1 MPTKRQAALGLL
13 VVTIFWGGTF
23 VWMKQIMLSLE
34 THIDHYGKSGVVSVI
49 VASRF
54 FIALVLLLAVS
65 KKARAGLKSQEDW
78 KGGLLLGGLMLG
90 GFVLQMIGIASV
102 SPAVSAFLTSL
113 YVVFT
118 AIFSTFI
125 SDRKPTRM
133 MVLGVILATVGA
145 GFIDGPPHI
154 VWGTGELLT
163 IISALFFAIHIIYT
177 DSITRER
184 DPVAITATSFV
195 VLVVGAL
202 IMTLIFTGGTKV
214 VETTWQD
221 GVVVPLL
228 CLGLF
233 GSFVCILMMNLMQKY
248 LNPTHAAIIY
258 SFEPVWATLYGWS
271 VDLVTITAWLGMGLL
286 LLIGNIIV
294 ELDETKS
301 DHLSDDALPE

>member
-65 KKARAGLKSQEDW
+65 KKARAGLKSHEDW

-133 MVLGVILATVGA
+133 MVLGVILSTVGA

-221 GVVVPLL
+221 GVIVPLL

>member
-202 IMTLIFTGGTKV
+202 IMTLMFTGGTKV

-286 LLIGNIIV
+286 LLLGNIIV

>member
-1 MPTKRQAALGLL
+1 
-13 VVTIFWGGTF
+13 
-23 VWMKQIMLSLE
+23 MKQIMLSLE

-301 DHLSDDALPE
+301 DHLSEDALPE

>member
-65 KKARAGLKSQEDW
+65 KKARAGLKSHEDW

-125 SDRKPTRM
+125 SDRKPTRV

-221 GVVVPLL
+221 GVIVPLL

>member
-65 KKARAGLKSQEDW
+65 KKARAGLKSHEDW

-221 GVVVPLL
+221 GVIVPLL

>member
-65 KKARAGLKSQEDW
+65 KKARAGLKSHEDW

-113 YVVFT
+113 YDVFT

-221 GVVVPLL
+221 GVIVPLL

>member
-34 THIDHYGKSGVVSVI
+34 THIDHYGKPGVVSVI

-65 KKARAGLKSQEDW
+65 KRARAGLKSQEDW
-78 KGGLLLGGLMLG
+78 RGGLLLGGLMMP

-118 AIFSTFI
+118 AIFSTSI

-133 MVLGVILATVGA
+133 MILGVILATVGA

-184 DPVAITATSFV
+184 DPIAITATSFV

-294 ELDETKS
+294 EMDETKS
-301 DHLSDDALPE
+301 DHLSEDALPE

>member
-54 FIALVLLLAVS
+54 FIALVLLLSVS
-65 KKARAGLKSQEDW
+65 KRARAGLKSQEDW

-184 DPVAITATSFV
+184 DPIAITATSFV

-214 VETTWQD
+214 VETTWQN

-286 LLIGNIIV
+286 LLIGNSIV

>member
-65 KKARAGLKSQEDW
+65 KRARAGLKSQEDW
-78 KGGLLLGGLMLG
+78 RGGLLLGGLMMP

-202 IMTLIFTGGTKV
+202 IMTLMFTGGTKV

-221 GVVVPLL
+221 GVIVPLL

>member
-54 FIALVLLLAVS
+54 FIALVLLLSVS
-65 KKARAGLKSQEDW
+65 KRARAGLKSQEDW

-133 MVLGVILATVGA
+133 MLLGVILATVGA

-163 IISALFFAIHIIYT
+163 IISVLFFAIHIIYT

-184 DPVAITATSFV
+184 DPIAITATSFV

-221 GVVVPLL
+221 GVVIPLL

-301 DHLSDDALPE
+301 DHLSDEALPE